1 MAARGSC
8 AQQEVKTMPSSGVIT
23 PPDSKLETQLLELV
37 QTHLD
42 TFVKWDIMRHFHKL
56 PHATTTVAQ
65 LARELGRDA
74 RVLEPELAQLARVGL
89 LNVEELAHMRLF
101 TYTDSLETRALVAD
115 FFAACQ
121 NRRFRVQAI
130 YHVIRRLR

>member
-1 MAARGSC
+1 
-8 AQQEVKTMPSSGVIT
+8 
-23 PPDSKLETQLLELV
+23 
-37 QTHLD
+37 
-42 TFVKWDIMRHFHKL
+42 MRHFHKH
-56 PHATTTVAQ
+56 PHATATAAQ

-74 RVLEPELAQLARVGL
+74 RVLQPELMQLARAGL
-89 LNVEELAHMRLF
+89 LNVEELANMRLF
-101 TYTDSLETRALVAD
+101 TYTDNLDTRALVAD